1 MCKTCCVI
9 RVILKQDEYIQM
21 LDLYESG
28 NRHSSGVSGLIN
40 KCLSFEVAKKL
51 WYLSDT
57 VLAKWESAVDTV

>member
-1 MCKTCCVI
+1 
-9 RVILKQDEYIQM
+9 M

-28 NRHSSGVSGLIN
+28 NRHSSGVSGIIN

>member
-28 NRHSSGVSGLIN
+28 NRHSGGVSGLIN
-40 KCLSFEVAKKL
+40 KCLSFEVVKKL
-51 WYLSDT
+51 
-57 VLAKWESAVDTV
+57 